1 MSGETLMFS
10 LEGKGAV
17 VTGGGSGIG
26 AAIAQR
32 LHRAG
37 ANVLVADIADAADLA
52 RGWGCDFRRTD
63 VSDEGEVVAMLDQA
77 VAAYGR
83 LDILVNNAAIAN
95 VHPIAEAD
103 LARADRYFRV
113 NALSVLAGIREG
125 AKRMTAGGSIVNIAS
140 LSGIRATPGWG
151 EYAMSKAAVVAA
163 TQTAAVEFGP
173 RGIRVNA
180 VCPGGVH
187 TPLAVAVNGDA
198 LDKVMKVLA
207 PLGRIGQPEDIAAM
221 VHFLASDDAAYVT
234 GQAYLVDGGWSL
246 GTTMAT
252 IDLALAAE
260 A

>member
-1 MSGETLMFS
+1 MFS
-10 LEGKGAV
+10 LDDKVAV

-32 LHRAG
+32 LLRAG
-37 ANVLVADIADAADLA
+37 AHVLVADITDVADLV

-63 VSDEGEVVAMLDQA
+63 VADEAQVAAMLDQA
-77 VAAYGR
+77 IAAHGR

-103 LARADRYFRV
+103 LGRATRYFQV

-125 AKRMTAGGSIVNIAS
+125 ARRMEAGGSIVNIAS

-151 EYAMSKAAVVAA
+151 EYAMSKAAVIAA

-173 RGIRVNA
+173 RGIRVNS

-234 GQAYLVDGGWSL
+234 GQAYLVDGGWGL
-246 GTTMAT
+246 GTSMAT
-252 IDLALAAE
+252 IDLALAAG
-260 A
+260 

>member
-1 MSGETLMFS
+1 MFS

-37 ANVLVADIADAADLA
+37 ASVLVADIADAADLA
-52 RGWGCDFRRTD
+52 RSWGCEFRRTD
-63 VSDEGEVVAMLDQA
+63 VSDEVQVAATLDQA
-77 VAAYGR
+77 VGSFGR

-95 VHPIAEAD
+95 VHPVAEAD
-103 LARADRYFRV
+103 LARADRYYQV
-113 NALSVLAGIREG
+113 NALSVLAGIREAG
-125 AKRMTAGGSIVNIAS
+125 RRMTAGGSIINIAS

-180 VCPGGVH
+180 VCPGGVR
-187 TPLAVAVNGDA
+187 TPLAVAVNGDT
-198 LDKVMKVLA
+198 LDTVMKVLA